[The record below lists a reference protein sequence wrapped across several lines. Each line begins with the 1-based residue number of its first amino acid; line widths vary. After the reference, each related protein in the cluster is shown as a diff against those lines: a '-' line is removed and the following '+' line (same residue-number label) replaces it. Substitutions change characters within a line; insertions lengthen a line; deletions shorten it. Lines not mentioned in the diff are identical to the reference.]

1 MKTMEQEKRG
11 IKRIIKIQ
19 LTVIAII
26 ITAGGIIH
34 VINTGNG
41 SGALVT
47 AIILLTITLF
57 FGLLTYMAAMNRL
70 GSFSDSIFSEL
81 RDSVFEI
88 PANAKHLQGN
98 FHYSDECISE
108 DN

>member
-1 MKTMEQEKRG
+1 MIKIEQEKRG

-19 LTVIAII
+19 LNVIAII
-26 ITAGGIIH
+26 ITAGGIVH
-34 VINTGNG
+34 GINTGNW
-41 SGALVT
+41 SGVLVT
-47 AIILLTITLF
+47 AIILLAIASL

-70 GSFSDSIFSEL
+70 GSFSDSLFSEL
-81 RDSVFEI
+81 RESVFEI
-88 PANAKHLQGN
+88 PVNAKHLQGS